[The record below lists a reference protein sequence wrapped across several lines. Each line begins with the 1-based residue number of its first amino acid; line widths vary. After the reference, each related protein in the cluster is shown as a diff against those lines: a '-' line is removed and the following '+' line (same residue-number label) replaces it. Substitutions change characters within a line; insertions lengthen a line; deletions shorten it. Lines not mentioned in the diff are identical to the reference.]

1 MLKPELEQLIRQSLR
16 ALQAE
21 EVESADGVHRYRL
34 MDGLKERLGRE
45 EILITF
51 SARTAAQ
58 RSDVDLVSAG
68 SYLYDLI
75 LRLVRER
82 GRAAAGWLPVAPGLD
97 PAAAILKVA
106 PRLKGRSMKPA
117 KRSWGVVYLFT
128 FRFGFHFDTPH
139 EKLYTVRV
147 DHDGERVRH
156 DVHPWRLVESA
167 APDSPDATA
176 AEPRVDP
183 ERAFRFA
190 WEKVEEEVARLTA
203 RYGQEAEE
211 QLREEIQTV
220 ELYYRQ
226 LIEEE
231 KRVREQKNTKR
242 GREESEQKIELLKL
256 EWDRR
261 VAEEKKRLRPEVTV
275 VLSCAAYLRTPLERW
290 KCAPRSGTREAL
302 AEFWVDLHS
311 GEAWPVRSG
320 RRKPG
325 APRPGRPADDAATT
339 PVGAEA
345 PLHAAEGEG
354 FAPAFEPGEEPAL
367 VPEDEA
373 AARPRLRLVELDH
386 AAGGGGGAPRGG
398 ESGPSI
404 TLGTVAGGL
413 DGSADDALLLE
424 SLADPGPLPFD
435 DPAAATEALE
445 ADWPQDEEEPE
456 AEDELAADDDAEEEE
471 DEGMDPDD
479 EDPFG
484 ADPPPEPPGRGG
496 RNSD

>member
-16 ALQAE
+16 ALEAE
-21 EVESADGVHRYRL
+21 EVESVDGVHRYRL

-97 PAAAILKVA
+97 PVAAILKVA
-106 PRLKGRSMKPA
+106 PRLKGRTMKPV
-117 KRSWGVVYLFT
+117 KRSRGVVYLFT

-167 APDSPDATA
+167 TPDTTDATV

-190 WEKVEEEVARLTA
+190 WEKVEEEVARLTS
-203 RYGQEAEE
+203 RYGQEAEA

-325 APRPGRPADDAATT
+325 ALRPGRPADEAAAT
-339 PVGAEA
+339 PGGAEA

-354 FAPAFEPGEEPAL
+354 FAAGFEAGRET
-367 VPEDEA
+367 A
-373 AARPRLRLVELDH
+373 AASGTGAAALPRLRLVELDGA
-386 AAGGGGGAPRGG
+386 AAGEDAAPRAG
-398 ESGPSI
+398 GPSPSV

-435 DPAAATEALE
+435 DSAAGAEAEWPPDEDEPEEEIATE
-445 ADWPQDEEEPE
+445 
-456 AEDELAADDDAEEEE
+456 DDAGEEEE
-471 DEGMDPDD
+471 EEEGMDPDD

-484 ADPPPEPPGRGG
+484 ADPPPTSPGRGG

>member
-16 ALQAE
+16 ALDAE
-21 EVESADGVHRYRL
+21 ELESAEGVHRYRL
-34 MDGLKERLGRE
+34 LDGLKERLGRD

-58 RSDVDLVSAG
+58 RADVDLVSAG

-82 GRAAAGWLPVAPGLD
+82 GRAAAGWLPAQPGLD
-97 PAAAILKVA
+97 APAAILKVA
-106 PRLKGRSMKPA
+106 PRLKGRAMKPV
-117 KRSWGVVYLFT
+117 KRVWGVVYLFT

-156 DVHPWRLVESA
+156 DVHPWRLVETATPETSETLGA
-167 APDSPDATA
+167 A
-176 AEPRVDP
+176 PRVDP

-203 RYGQEAEE
+203 RYGHEAEK
-211 QLREEIQTV
+211 QLSEEIQTV
-220 ELYYRQ
+220 EHYYRQ

-290 KCAPRSGTREAL
+290 KCAPRAGTREAM

-311 GEAWPVRSG
+311 GEAWPLRAG

-325 APRPGRPADDAATT
+325 VARPGRRGD
-339 PVGAEA
+339 
-345 PLHAAEGEG
+345 
-354 FAPAFEPGEEPAL
+354 EPGVPVEVGEEGLPDANDGVA
-367 VPEDEA
+367 VPEVGGEELPSPERPA
-373 AARPRLRLVELDH
+373 HPRLTLVELERE
-386 AAGGGGGAPRGG
+386 GGRTGGTPPTPGRVAL
-398 ESGPSI
+398 S
-404 TLGTVAGGL
+404 TVAGGL
-413 DGSADDALLLE
+413 DGSADDALLLD
-424 SLADPGPLPFD
+424 SLGDPGIDPPEGTRLETPHE
-435 DPAAATEALE
+435 DPAALDDE
-445 ADWPQDEEEPE
+445 WPLDEEEPLD
-456 AEDELAADDDAEEEE
+456 EDEAAEEEPEE
-471 DEGMDPDD
+471 DLPDDD
-479 EDPFG
+479 EDP
-484 ADPPPEPPGRGG
+484 DPLI
-496 RNSD
+496 SD